1 MRICQVAKPTIINQ
15 IHTKLLAAYFTVPRT
30 MPSGDD
36 AVAAT
41 MPVYDAVR
49 RRCRQET
56 MPLQQ
61 RCRFTMPSGDD
72 AVAAT
77 MPSTGRCR
85 YTMPSGDDAVPATM
99 KDKAR
104 DNRSDQI
111 STAYE
116 GVLETILQSE

>member
-15 IHTKLLAAYFTVPRT
+15 IHTKLLADYFTVPRT

-36 AVAAT
+36 AVAA
-41 MPVYDAVR
+41 M
-49 RRCRQET
+49 
-56 MPLQQ
+56 
-61 RCRFTMPSGDD
+61 
-72 AVAAT
+72 

-99 KDKAR
+99 KDKAT
-104 DNRSDQI
+104 DNRSDRI

-116 GVLETILQSE
+116 GVLETILQSELARLITIAYYRWRLQETDFSIKL

>member
-15 IHTKLLAAYFTVPRT
+15 IHTKLLADYFTVLR
-30 MPSGDD
+30 
-36 AVAAT
+36 
-41 MPVYDAVR
+41 
-49 RRCRQET
+49 T

-99 KDKAR
+99 KDKAK
-104 DNRSDQI
+104 DNRSDRI